1 VSRGIGRRGWGQ
13 GQLWLLA
20 LPPGLYVL
28 AFATLPLCL
37 LLLYSFYR
45 VDFVAIVKEPSLAN
59 YAAVLGSAT
68 YRGLML
74 KALGYGVTVAAIT
87 AVIAYPFAFFVAKR
101 VRVLKAALLTLML
114 IPLYTGDLIRIFAWR
129 VVLGAEG
136 VLNSLLLW
144 LGLIEEPI
152 WALLF
157 SPTATLIVLTYDY
170 LPFMVLALWASF
182 EGLDRSYL
190 EAAADLGAS
199 RTQTFLRVVLPLTS
213 PGLLAGFLMVLVLVA
228 GDYLTPQ
235 LVGGSSGV
243 TVTSAIHDLFG
254 AAFDWPMASALAWVL
269 LAVLALTVAFAVSL
283 FRRSPLGR
291 SLQRSVS

>member
-1 VSRGIGRRGWGQ
+1 MSPGTGGRGR
-13 GQLWLLA
+13 LWLLA
-20 LPPGLYVL
+20 LPPALYVF
-28 AFATLPLCL
+28 AFATVPLGL

-45 VDFVAIVKEPSLAN
+45 ADFVAIVKEPSLAN

-68 YRGLML
+68 YRALML

-269 LAVLALTVAFAVSL
+269 LAVLALTVALAVSL

>member
-1 VSRGIGRRGWGQ
+1 MSRGTGGRGR
-13 GQLWLLA
+13 LWLLA
-20 LPPGLYVL
+20 LPPALYVF
-28 AFATLPLCL
+28 AFATVPLGL

-45 VDFVAIVKEPSLAN
+45 ADFVAIVKEPSLAN

-68 YRGLML
+68 YRALML

-269 LAVLALTVAFAVSL
+269 LAVLALAVVLAVSL
-283 FRRSPLGR
+283 FHKSPLGR

>member
-1 VSRGIGRRGWGQ
+1 
-13 GQLWLLA
+13 
-20 LPPGLYVL
+20 
-28 AFATLPLCL
+28 
-37 LLLYSFYR
+37 
-45 VDFVAIVKEPSLAN
+45 
-59 YAAVLGSAT
+59 
-68 YRGLML
+68 
-74 KALGYGVTVAAIT
+74 
-87 AVIAYPFAFFVAKR
+87 
-101 VRVLKAALLTLML
+101 
-114 IPLYTGDLIRIFAWR
+114 
-129 VVLGAEG
+129 

-157 SPTATLIVLTYDY
+157 SPTATLIVLTYNY

-190 EAAADLGAS
+190 EAASDLGAS
-199 RTQTFLRVVLPLTS
+199 RAQIFLRVVLPLTS

-269 LAVLALTVAFAVSL
+269 LAVLALTVALAVSL